1 MYARSFNFLLDF
13 TDFYNGG
20 HMGRYKTYLT
30 ILLMFSIHMMPF
42 NAARAAGLGGWS
54 LGGGV
59 SQGASV
65 IYNGSKEVILNGAKK
80 LATGTAKITPTAANV
95 ARVLARGGATAA
107 LTIAVEQLLGAVDWV
122 LDPENNQITYTKPIE
137 PTDPNDPTVPRIWAL
152 GANEGGGYIYASKE
166 QAGRAMCSIKGGSYS
181 GITWTSSGGDLAN
194 VGCIDSNGNVKQWN
208 LLSIANPSYDPDAE
222 TDNKPKHL
230 PLDTVAQQVISNAE
244 SGNADAQ
251 SAVRAAA
258 DTIVAEAE
266 TDNTK
271 ARPIVQQLENT
282 QSIPTDQTAKGEA
295 VPKENANT
303 ENPASSPT
311 TSTPTDISLDF
322 PIFCDWAPS
331 VCQAAKVVI
340 TKPVEW
346 AENIKVAYDDAVDYF
361 KSEPEETDNELD
373 IDQNTDSEPDSSI
386 SFSTSCPA
394 KIPLTFQWNGGTL
407 DFSFD
412 FTMWCEAISTYV
424 YPIVVALG
432 SLHALYIVAG
442 VRQDG

>member
-1 MYARSFNFLLDF
+1 
-13 TDFYNGG
+13 
-20 HMGRYKTYLT
+20 MGRYKTYLT

-42 NAARAAGLGGWS
+42 NAARAAGLGGWI

-80 LATGTAKITPTAANV
+80 IATGTAKITPV
-95 ARVLARGGATAA
+95 AGDVAKLLGKGLGGVA
-107 LTIAVEQLLGAVDWV
+107 LSVAVEQLLGSVDWV
-122 LDPENNQITYTKPIE
+122 LDPANNQIRYYVDPDSQNA
-137 PTDPNDPTVPRIWAL
+137 PDPNWQYNCHVGGVADSIYECGSRLIGTGGIYDHAQSVTSCRWYNFEARCTFRYVVDGVESYAEREVAFNRFTRVDPIPER
-152 GANEGGGYIYASKE
+152 EEKF
-166 QAGRAMCSIKGGSYS
+166 
-181 GITWTSSGGDLAN
+181 
-194 VGCIDSNGNVKQWN
+194 
-208 LLSIANPSYDPDAE
+208 
-222 TDNKPKHL
+222 L
-230 PLDTVAQQVISNAE
+230 PLPTVAQQVISNAE

-251 SAVRAAA
+251 SVTKAAA

-271 ARPIVQQLENT
+271 ARPIINQLEAS
-282 QSIPTDQTAKGEA
+282 QSIPTSNTATGET
-295 VPKENANT
+295 VPKEETGENT
-303 ENPASSPT
+303 GTDTKGS
-311 TSTPTDISLDF
+311 DISLDF

-331 VCQAAKVVI
+331 VCQAANVVI
-340 TKPVEW
+340 QKPAEW
-346 AENIKVAYDDAVDYF
+346 AENIKAAYDDAVDYF
-361 KSEPEETDNELD
+361 KSEPEQTDNELD
-373 IDQNTDSEPDSSI
+373 IDQNTETEPDSSI
-386 SFSTSCPA
+386 NFSTSCPA

-412 FTMWCEAISTYV
+412 FTMWCQAISTFV

>member
-1 MYARSFNFLLDF
+1 
-13 TDFYNGG
+13 
-20 HMGRYKTYLT
+20 
-30 ILLMFSIHMMPF
+30 MMPF
-42 NAARAAGLGGWS
+42 NAANAAGLGGWS
-54 LGGGV
+54 LGIGV

-80 LATGTAKITPTAANV
+80 IATGTAKITPTAVDV
-95 ARVLARGGATAA
+95 AKLLGKGVGGVA
-107 LTIAVEQLLGAVDWV
+107 LSVAVEQLLGSVDWV
-122 LDPENNQITYTKPIE
+122 LDPANNSITYTPRNTSPDSNCNDVSCVLY
-137 PTDPNDPTVPRIWAL
+137 PTLYSSENTYDEALRRGRLFATPEGACSIMISQNGGVFKSVDTSVSPPRCYFTVGSSTYSGNIYTVANPTYDPT
-152 GANEGGGYIYASKE
+152 
-166 QAGRAMCSIKGGSYS
+166 
-181 GITWTSSGGDLAN
+181 
-194 VGCIDSNGNVKQWN
+194 
-208 LLSIANPSYDPDAE
+208 AE
-222 TDNKPKHL
+222 SENKPKHL
-230 PLDTVAQQVISNAE
+230 PLETAAQKVISNAAT
-244 SGNADAQ
+244 GNADAQ
-251 SAVRAAA
+251 SVVRAAA

-282 QSIPTDQTAKGEA
+282 QSIPTNQTATGEA

-346 AENIKVAYDDAVDYF
+346 AEDIKVAYDDAVDYF

-373 IDQNTDSEPDSSI
+373 IDQDTETEPDSSI
-386 SFSTSCPA
+386 NFSTACPA
-394 KIPLTFQWNGGTL
+394 KIPLTFQWNDGTL

-412 FTMWCEAISTYV
+412 FTMWCEAISTFV

>member
-42 NAARAAGLGGWS
+42 NAARAAGLGGWT

-80 LATGTAKITPTAANV
+80 LATGTAKITPAAADV
-95 ARVLARGGATAA
+95 AKLLGKGVGGLA
-107 LTIAVEQLLGAVDWV
+107 LSVAVEQLIGAVYWV
-122 LDPENNQITYTKPIE
+122 LDPENN
-137 PTDPNDPTVPRIWAL
+137 
-152 GANEGGGYIYASKE
+152 
-166 QAGRAMCSIKGGSYS
+166 SIKYHVSEPETGQYIIVPASGYGVFYNAEDCLQSLAAGGTIQNIQFLY
-181 GITWTSSGGDLAN
+181 GFAYYGDVYRN
-194 VGCIDSNGNVKQWN
+194 GQKSNTVQCNQN
-208 LLSIANPSYDPDAE
+208 ANPAYDPSAVGE
-222 TDNKPKHL
+222 EKSI
-230 PLDTVAQQVISNAE
+230 PLNTVAQQIISNAA

-373 IDQNTDSEPDSSI
+373 IDQNAETEPDSSI
-386 SFSTSCPA
+386 NFSTSCPA
-394 KIPLTFQWNGGTL
+394 KIPLTFQWNGATL

-412 FTMWCEAISTYV
+412 FTMWCQAISTFV